1 MKNIALVVDMQNGF
15 ARYNQ
20 TELLTK
26 KIADLLNKK
35 IFDCVIATRFLNDSH
50 SVYEKLFGWKR
61 LRSEYDR
68 QISPEIEKNVDFIFD
83 KYVYDCVSP
92 SFIQKL
98 CQVNGGVYPDRVF
111 VLGADTDCCI
121 LTISTSLFEN
131 NIRPIVLSSYC
142 NSNGGEESHRAGL
155 ICLKRLIGA
164 NQIYTGEI
172 VNKEELNHI

>member
-15 ARYNQ
+15 ARYSQ

-50 SVYEKLFGWKR
+50 SVYEKLFGWER

-83 KYVYDCVSP
+83 KYVYDCVTP

-131 NIRPIVLSSYC
+131 NIRPVVLTNYC
-142 NSNGGEESHRAGL
+142 SSNGGDLSHEAGIL
-155 ICLKRLIGA
+155 CMRRLIGKE
-164 NQIYTGEI
+164 QLIDIEI
-172 VNKEELNHI
+172 NETIDLLNI